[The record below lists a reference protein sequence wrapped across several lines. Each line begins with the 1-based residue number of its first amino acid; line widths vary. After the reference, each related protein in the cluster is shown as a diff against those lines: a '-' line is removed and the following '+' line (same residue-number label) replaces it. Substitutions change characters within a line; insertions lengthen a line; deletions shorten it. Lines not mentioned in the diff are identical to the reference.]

1 MEAAGIVLAG
11 GKSTRMGRNKALLPL
26 GQETMIGRV
35 VGLLKLIFPE
45 IIIVTN
51 EPELYRDLQ
60 VTLVR
65 DVIPAQGPLSG
76 IHAGL
81 LASPYW
87 YNFVVACDMPFINLE
102 LITFMV
108 KEAQGFDGA
117 VPRLGGFYQPLHAVY
132 GRSCIE
138 PIEACLKRKLTQVI
152 AFYPEVRLRV
162 LDADDLE
169 RFGDLE
175 TVFFNINT
183 PGDLEQARSKVGKE
197 GGGGAA
203 S

>member
-1 MEAAGIVLAG
+1 MEAAGIILAG
-11 GKSTRMGRNKALLPL
+11 GKSTRMGTNKALLSL

-51 EPELYRDLQ
+51 EPDLYQDLQ
-60 VTLVR
+60 VKLVR

-87 YNFVVACDMPFINLE
+87 YNFVLACDMPFINLD
-102 LITFMV
+102 LITFIV
-108 KEAQGFDGA
+108 EEAQGFDGA
-117 VPRLGGFYQPLHAVY
+117 VPRWRGFYQPLHAVY
-132 GRSCIE
+132 SRSCIE

-152 AFYPEVRLRV
+152 AFYPNVRLRV
-162 LDADDLE
+162 LDADVLK

-175 TVFFNINT
+175 TIFFNINT
-183 PGDLEQARSKVGKE
+183 PGDLDKAKHKLENE
-197 GGGGAA
+197 GEGRAEA
-203 S
+203 